1 MGYKMKGPTFYGK
14 SPMKITSSGSQGL
27 LDAWK
32 GAAKS
37 GADAKISMMENSTKG
52 VDNLGKVASQ
62 AVLDAKGIKTEKP
75 KEEKPEKEKVFK
87 VRTLEEIIADQQNKN
102 TNPSSLAVK

>member
-1 MGYKMKGPTFYGK
+1 MGYKMKGPTFFGK

-75 KEEKPEKEKVFK
+75 KEEKKETV
-87 VRTLEEIIADQQNKN
+87 EELIARLNK
-102 TNPSSLAVK
+102 TGEASSLAVE